1 MELTGDP
8 QRVLTISDYQGA
20 QSTGVQTSGGAG
32 ARRALHILTDIALP
46 IEAGRF
52 TLPVA
57 RTYSLDQIAE
67 AQRESEGGHV
77 RGKLVVMI

>member
-1 MELTGDP
+1 
-8 QRVLTISDYQGA
+8 
-20 QSTGVQTSGGAG
+20 VQTSGAAG
-32 ARRALHILTDIALP
+32 ARRALHILTDIAQP

-52 TLPVA
+52 TLAVA

-77 RGKLVVMI
+77 RGKLVVVI